1 MEIVII
7 TGMSG
12 AGKSSALNILEDM
25 GFYSMDNLPPL
36 LIMSFA
42 ELTSRSEIVIERLAV
57 GLDIRGVGFLE
68 NLNKAIDDLKKA
80 GFDVSVLFLDASDE
94 VLVKRYKELRRPHP
108 MERQGNILNGIDRER
123 QALSNIRESSDY
135 IIDTSDLKLAELKA
149 RIAEVYDTEGTRD
162 QMIISVVSFG
172 FKNGLLLDADLVF
185 DVRFL
190 PNPFYIEELKQKTG
204 KDPDVEEYVFSFDVT
219 ERFLDKIVEL
229 LEFTVPYYEKE
240 GKKNLIIGIGCT
252 GGKHR
257 SVAIAEK
264 LGEILKN
271 KFDLVFVSHRDE
283 RYWQ

>member
-68 NLNKAIDDLKKA
+68 NLTKSIDDLKKA

-123 QALSNIRESSDY
+123 QALENIRKNSDY
-135 IIDTSDLKLAELKA
+135 IIDTSKLKLADLKA
-149 RIAEVYDTEGTRD
+149 RISELYNLDGTKDT
-162 QMIISVVSFG
+162 MIISIVSFG
-172 FKNGLLLDADLVF
+172 FKNGILLDADLVF

-190 PNPFYIEELKQKTG
+190 PNPYYIEDLKEKTG
-204 KDPDVEEYVFSFDVT
+204 KDSEVFDYVFSYKVT
-219 ERFLDKIVEL
+219 EKFLNEIVEL
-229 LEFTVPYYEKE
+229 LNFTVPYYEKE
-240 GKKNLIIGIGCT
+240 GKRNLIIGIGCT
-252 GGKHR
+252 GGRHR

-264 LGEILKN
+264 LGEVIK
-271 KFDLVFVSHRDE
+271 KKYDLVFVSHRDE
-283 RYWQ
+283 RYW

>member
-68 NLNKAIDDLKKA
+68 NLTKSIEDLKKA

-123 QALSNIRESSDY
+123 QALENIRENSDY
-135 IIDTSDLKLAELKA
+135 IIDTSKLKLAELKA
-149 RIAEVYDTEGTRD
+149 RISELYNVEGTKD
-162 QMIISVVSFG
+162 TMIISIVSFG
-172 FKNGLLLDADLVF
+172 FKNGILLDADLVF

-190 PNPFYIEELKQKTG
+190 PNPYYIEELKEKTG
-204 KDPDVEEYVFSFDVT
+204 KDSEVFDYVFSYDVT
-219 ERFLDKIVEL
+219 DKFLNEIMEL
-229 LEFTVPYYEKE
+229 LNFTVPYYEKE
-240 GKKNLIIGIGCT
+240 GKRNLIIGIGCT
-252 GGKHR
+252 GGRHR

-264 LGEILKN
+264 LGELIKE
-271 KFDLVFVSHRDE
+271 KYDLVFVSHRDE
-283 RYWQ
+283 RYW

>member
-68 NLNKAIDDLKKA
+68 NLTKSIEDLKKA

-123 QALSNIRESSDY
+123 QALEDIKKNSDF
-135 IIDTSDLKLAELKA
+135 IIDTSKLKLADLKA
-149 RIAEVYDTEGTRD
+149 RISEVYNVDGTEDT
-162 QMIISVVSFG
+162 MIISIVSFG
-172 FKNGLLLDADLVF
+172 FKNGILLDADLVF

-190 PNPFYIEELKQKTG
+190 PNPYYIEELKEKTG
-204 KDPDVEEYVFSFDVT
+204 KDPEVCDYVFSYDVT
-219 ERFLDKIVEL
+219 EKFLNEIVEL
-229 LEFTVPYYEKE
+229 LNFTVPYYEKE
-240 GKKNLIIGIGCT
+240 GKRNLIIGIGCT

-264 LGEILKN
+264 LGEEIKE
-271 KFDLVFVSHRDE
+271 KYDLVFVSHRDE
-283 RYWQ
+283 RYW

>member
-68 NLNKAIDDLKKA
+68 NLTKSIEDLKKA

-123 QALSNIRESSDY
+123 QALENIRENSDY
-135 IIDTSDLKLAELKA
+135 IIDTSKLKLAELKA
-149 RIAEVYDTEGTRD
+149 RISELYNVEGTKD
-162 QMIISVVSFG
+162 IMIISIVSFG
-172 FKNGLLLDADLVF
+172 FKNGILLDADLVF

-190 PNPFYIEELKQKTG
+190 PNPYYIEELKEKTG
-204 KDPDVEEYVFSFDVT
+204 KDSEVFDYVFSYDVT
-219 ERFLDKIVEL
+219 DKFLNEIMEL
-229 LEFTVPYYEKE
+229 LNFTVPYYEKE
-240 GKKNLIIGIGCT
+240 GKRNLIIGIGCT
-252 GGKHR
+252 GGRHR

-264 LGEILKN
+264 LGELIKE
-271 KFDLVFVSHRDE
+271 KYDLVFVSHRDE
-283 RYWQ
+283 RYW

>member
-68 NLNKAIDDLKKA
+68 NLTKSIEDLKKA

-123 QALSNIRESSDY
+123 QALENIRKNSDY
-135 IIDTSDLKLAELKA
+135 IIDTSKLKLADLKA
-149 RIAEVYDTEGTRD
+149 RISELYNLDGTKDT
-162 QMIISVVSFG
+162 MIISIVSFG
-172 FKNGLLLDADLVF
+172 FKNGILLDADLVF

-190 PNPFYIEELKQKTG
+190 PNPYYIEDLKEKTG
-204 KDPDVEEYVFSFDVT
+204 KDSEVFDYVFSYKVT
-219 ERFLDKIVEL
+219 EKFLNEIVEL
-229 LEFTVPYYEKE
+229 LNFTVPYYEKE
-240 GKKNLIIGIGCT
+240 GKRNLIIGIGCT
-252 GGKHR
+252 GGRHR

-264 LGEILKN
+264 LGEVIK
-271 KFDLVFVSHRDE
+271 KKYDLVFVSHRDE
-283 RYWQ
+283 RYW

>member
-68 NLNKAIDDLKKA
+68 NLTKSIEDLKKA

-123 QALSNIRESSDY
+123 QALENIRENSDY
-135 IIDTSDLKLAELKA
+135 IIDTSKLKLAELKA
-149 RIAEVYDTEGTRD
+149 RISELYNVEGTKD
-162 QMIISVVSFG
+162 IMIISIVSFG
-172 FKNGLLLDADLVF
+172 F
-185 DVRFL
+185 
-190 PNPFYIEELKQKTG
+190 
-204 KDPDVEEYVFSFDVT
+204 
-219 ERFLDKIVEL
+219 
-229 LEFTVPYYEKE
+229 
-240 GKKNLIIGIGCT
+240 
-252 GGKHR
+252 
-257 SVAIAEK
+257 
-264 LGEILKN
+264 
-271 KFDLVFVSHRDE
+271 
-283 RYWQ
+283 